1 MKARDNIEKCC
12 NYFCQDPFKEVGP
25 VDFHELV
32 RMKGIDYTGEEISHA
47 LPLRL
52 GELLPG
58 LPEGAVAGSLDAAAV
73 ASEEVQCWL
82 NNPEEC
88 LRPPEEWPKPLPKA
102 SMNVRREDWNEIAA
116 ALVER
121 NILTPIDYED
131 IFRAGGVPVLNGLFC
146 VQKKG
151 TPAPGEE
158 RLTRLIMNLTPSN
171 ALQYL
176 KQGDLDTLA
185 AASHWAGCQLP
196 AGSALL
202 WSGDDQKGA
211 FYAWCLPP
219 QWRKLMAFKWPVEGR
234 FLGMPEKDEV
244 WLASKV
250 IPMGWINSVSL
261 FQHLHRG
268 IGLQPEPLGAGL
280 EGDTEMRR
288 DRPVP
293 TSATRT
299 EGGWLSFYLDD
310 FDCPEI
316 IPREMLNQLK
326 GTMSPEHVKQRAAY
340 TRAGVQISKDKA
352 HTREVRVERMGAEV
366 DGEGGW
372 LGVPIKKKLE
382 CGYFVLWALQRQQ
395 CRQKVLMMILGR
407 LTRAF
412 EFRRPLMSILNRSW
426 PRHKAVVGRPLSQR
440 TILELIAAVGVMPM
454 AVSNL
459 FTPVSGLV
467 TCSDASEQGGG
478 LCASAGLTSEGA
490 ETLQS
495 LEAQGAER
503 EKVSFTPAGSC
514 SRNQTKSG
522 PRVLVISL
530 FDGIGAMMVALARL
544 DCQVVGY
551 ISCEVDKACKRLTR
565 TRWPGVLE
573 LGDVTK
579 VDAKLVEHLVSA
591 VGYKVDLI
599 LIGAGS
605 PCQDLSGL
613 NATGQGLEGERSR
626 LFFEVPRVVSL
637 VKDHFKVPVE
647 YFVENVASMTA
658 DNVQRFSEVLGVK
671 PVFLDAHHFCHCRR
685 PRLYWPS
692 WKIEAQGE
700 ESIKDAG
707 LWWAWSFPCVR
718 GPASDWLEP
727 GCTWTPKAPGL
738 LPTFTRPKRRSRP
751 PCKPAGLEAATSAAI
766 ERWKQDL
773 YFVQVYNYEE
783 HNMIKTPEGSLRL
796 PSLQEKEQVMGFD
809 RGYVSCCFGSKTT
822 QAQKELIGGQMIG
835 NTFNVYAVMML
846 LHECLR
852 QHGAQPTRSP
862 RQLVR
867 ISGDAPEGWTKYP
880 AFVNGSFE
888 CTKVETLVSHILR
901 HGERGGT
908 DVRLDINVPFRM
920 KAWPRSG
927 LRSRLFNWSIVHGY
941 SWQQKAHI
949 NGLELQAVLNG
960 LRWRLR
966 KACRSG
972 HRILH
977 LVDSQVIAAILA
989 KGRTSSFK
997 LQVGVSK
1004 YSALVVASGTVV
1016 AVGYID
1022 TRDNPSD
1029 IPSRCAED
1037 KAKPKSK
1044 PEKLK
1049 ERKLH

>member
-1 MKARDNIEKCC
+1 M
-12 NYFCQDPFKEVGP
+12 
-25 VDFHELV
+25 
-32 RMKGIDYTGEEISHA
+32 
-47 LPLRL
+47 
-52 GELLPG
+52 
-58 LPEGAVAGSLDAAAV
+58 
-73 ASEEVQCWL
+73 
-82 NNPEEC
+82 
-88 LRPPEEWPKPLPKA
+88 
-102 SMNVRREDWNEIAA
+102 
-116 ALVER
+116 
-121 NILTPIDYED
+121 
-131 IFRAGGVPVLNGLFC
+131 LNGLFC
-146 VQKKG
+146 VLKKG

-158 RLTRLIMNLTPSN
+158 RVTRLIMNLTPSN

-196 AGSALL
+196 VGSALL

-219 QWRKLMAFKWPVEGR
+219 QWRKLMAFKWPVEGK
-234 FLGMPEKDEV
+234 FVGMPEKKEV

-261 FQHLHRG
+261 FQHLHRR
-268 IGLQPEPLGAGL
+268 IGLQTEPLGAGL
-280 EGDTEMRR
+280 EGCTEMRR

-293 TSATRT
+293 TSATKC
-299 EGGWLSFYLDD
+299 EGGWVSFYLDD

-316 IPREMLNQLK
+316 VPREMVSQLK
-326 GTMSPEHVKQRAAY
+326 GTISLKHSKQRAAY
-340 TRAGVQISKDKA
+340 DKFGVQISKDKA
-352 HTREVRVERMGAEV
+352 HVREVRVERMGAEI
-366 DGEGGW
+366 DGQGGW
-372 LGVPIKKKLE
+372 LGVPITKKLE
-382 CGYFVLWALQRQQ
+382 CGYFVMWALQRKL

-412 EFRRPLMSILNRSW
+412 EFRRPLMSILNRAW
-426 PRHKAVVGRPLSQR
+426 PKHKAVVCRPLSQR
-440 TILELIAAVGVMPM
+440 TILELIAAIGVLPM

-478 LCASAGLTSEGA
+478 LCASAGLTPEGLM
-490 ETLQS
+490 TLRS
-495 LEAQGAER
+495 LEEKGPDR

-514 SRNQTKSG
+514 SIDRTKSG

-544 DCQVVGY
+544 DCQIVGY
-551 ISCEVDKACKRLTR
+551 VSCEVDKACKRLTR

-579 VDAKLVEHLVSA
+579 VDANLMEHLVAS

-599 LIGAGS
+599 LVGAGS

-613 NATGQGLEGERSR
+613 NAAGRGLEGERSR
-626 LFFEVPRVVSL
+626 LFFEVPRIIGL
-637 VKDHFKVPVE
+637 VKSHFEVPVE

-658 DNVQRFSEVLGVK
+658 DNVEQFSDVLGVK
-671 PVFLDAHHFCHCRR
+671 PIFLDAHHFCHCRR

-692 WKIEAQGE
+692 WKVEAQGTE
-700 ESIKDAG
+700 VLEDMG
-707 LWWAWSFPCVR
+707 LWWKWVFPCVR
-718 GPASDWLEP
+718 GPASEWLEP
-727 GCTWTPKAPGL
+727 GCTWTPKAPGH
-738 LPTFTRPKRRSRP
+738 LPTFTRPKRRQRP
-751 PCKPAGLEAATSAAI
+751 PYKPAGVETASAAAL
-766 ERWKQDL
+766 ERWKDDS

-783 HNMIKTPEGSLRL
+783 HNMITTPEGNLRL
-796 PSLQEKEQVMGFD
+796 PSLVEKERVMGFD
-809 RGYVSCCFGSKTT
+809 RGYVSSSFGSKAT
-822 QAQKELIGGQMIG
+822 ASQKELIGGQMIG
-835 NTFNVYAVMML
+835 NTFNVYSIIML

-852 QHGAQPTRSP
+852 QHGAQTKRCPQ
-862 RQLVR
+862 QLVR
-867 ISGDAPEGWTKYP
+867 ISGVAPEGWTKYP
-880 AFVNGSFE
+880 QFVSGSFE
-888 CTKVETLVSHILR
+888 CPKVQTLVSHILR

-908 DVRLDINVPFRM
+908 DVRLDINVPYRM

-977 LVDSQVIAAILA
+977 LVDSQVVAAILA

-997 LQVGVSK
+997 LQVGVST

-1029 IPSRCAED
+1029 IPSRWAED
-1037 KAKPKSK
+1037 KAKPRKK
-1044 PEKLK
+1044 PEKPKDPSL
-1049 ERKLH
+1049 R